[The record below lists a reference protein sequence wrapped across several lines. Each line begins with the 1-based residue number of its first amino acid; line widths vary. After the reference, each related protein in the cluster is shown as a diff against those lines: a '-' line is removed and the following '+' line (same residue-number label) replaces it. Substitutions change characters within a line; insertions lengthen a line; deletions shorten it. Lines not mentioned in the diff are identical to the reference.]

1 MTLKRIANKSNKKAR
16 NCLKCNRR
24 LKNLKDNVVN
34 TCEGCGQQHLV
45 DFYTN
50 NTIVLT
56 VAECPE
62 LRRRQGEPKE
72 VSPEYA
78 QKHEA
83 FNKRLERFRKKWEGR
98 NADVY

>member
-1 MTLKRIANKSNKKAR
+1 MTLKRIASKSNKKAR

-24 LKNLKDNVVN
+24 LTNLKDNVVN

-56 VAECPE
+56 VAERPE
-62 LRRRQGEPKE
+62 LRQRPGEPKAAD
-72 VSPEYA
+72 PEHE
-78 QKHEA
+78 QNQEA
-83 FNKRLERFRKKWEGR
+83 FKEALEAFRKKWKG
-98 NADVY
+98 V

>member
-1 MTLKRIANKSNKKAR
+1 MTLKRIASKSNKTAR

-24 LKNLKDNVVN
+24 LTNLKDNVVN

-56 VAECPE
+56 VAERPE
-62 LRRRQGEPKE
+62 LRRRPGEPKT
-72 VSPEYA
+72 VDPE
-78 QKHEA
+78 HEQ
-83 FNKRLERFRKKWEGR
+83 NQEETEKGVTDNE
-98 NADVY
+98 

>member
-1 MTLKRIANKSNKKAR
+1 MTLKRIASKSNKKAW

-56 VAECPE
+56 VAERPE
-62 LRRRQGEPKE
+62 LRRRPGEPKAA
-72 VSPEYA
+72 SPEYA
-78 QKHEA
+78 QNQEA
-83 FNKRLERFRKKWEGR
+83 FNKRLERFRRKWEGE
-98 NADVY
+98 NTHVY